1 MTNHDRPDDGGQ
13 EKIESMKFAGM
24 VAPSAAL
31 KDSFL
36 SSLRSMRAEN
46 PVKGVT
52 SSDRLWRDKD
62 GKEKKNLQVIGGQQ
76 IDVNNPDELEP
87 HFDDFVAYLESQIDA
102 AGNKVMHWGVDGN
115 GEYIGYMGVY
125 KVLPPERQNVN
136 GHITLELRPSARGA
150 ELGNAEAMMEWAFA
164 EEAAAGNQE
173 VMYTCSPDNKG
184 TLGLIRRLAVK
195 GYALREAEGAYN
207 KEQGKQKLKF
217 YQKTTKG

>member
-13 EKIESMKFAGM
+13 ERIESMKFAGM

-62 GKEKKNLQVIGGQQ
+62 GKEKKNVQVIGGQQ

-102 AGNKVMHWGVDGN
+102 AGNKIMHWGVDGN

-125 KVLPPERQNVN
+125 KVLPPE
-136 GHITLELRPSARGA
+136 LRPSARGA

-164 EEAAAGNQE
+164 QEADAGNQE

-184 TLGLIRRLAVK
+184 TLGLIHRLEAR
-195 GYALREAEGAYN
+195 GYALREEEGVYN